1 MKRNLPCRT
10 VLARSGML
18 GIALLLLAA
27 CTPSSNIREPMTA
40 RPPQH
45 KAAVQNNGAIFQ
57 AGINERPLFED
68 VHARN
73 IGDTLTIVLVENT
86 TAAQKNAVDATNSSS
101 VNASTPTIT
110 VPLANQTKLK
120 GIGVASSAADKT
132 ARANDS
138 SGSNVLTGT
147 IAVTVTEVL
156 PNGNLVVSGEKVVA
170 INQTDEYIRLS
181 GVVNPRYIA
190 NDNSVQSTQVAD
202 ARIEYKGGNSHMDE
216 ASVLSMLGR
225 FFLSVLPF

>member
-1 MKRNLPCRT
+1 
-10 VLARSGML
+10 ML
-18 GIALLLLAA
+18 GLVLLAA
-27 CTPSSNIREPMTA
+27 CTPSTSIRQPMTA
-40 RPPQH
+40 RPPEH
-45 KAAVQNNGAIFQ
+45 KAVGQNNGAIFQ

-68 VHARN
+68 VRARN
-73 IGDTLTIVLVENT
+73 VGDTLTIVLAENT
-86 TAAQKNAVDATNSSS
+86 TAAQKNAVDATNNSS

-202 ARIEYKGGNSHMDE
+202 AHIEYKGGNNHMDE